1 MPTYMVIRYFTSRVS
16 NTCEDCVK
24 EKTDGYDDILN
35 LVSELG
41 TGSSND
47 VTETTEPA
55 VQQHSLG
62 MITNLAKN
70 IDELRT
76 EMTNMAQKMN
86 NFEAIKPEKSLYSD
100 IVRSTTPDTVQHVLV
115 KTKDPNQQ
123 PRTDAISAALKT
135 VPITKMTTN
144 SSGHLKITLPHLKAK
159 SDALK
164 ALSISQDVVSKH
176 KVSAVRKLLPK
187 ITICS
192 VPPDIDDDE
201 LKQCVMDK
209 NPIISDLVADGE
221 KFEVLFSKT
230 PENGSKMAIVCV
242 SPLVRDVIMKTS
254 ALYIQNMRC
263 GTYDRYWVRRCGHC
277 L

>member
-1 MPTYMVIRYFTSRVS
+1 MTKVS
-16 NTCEDCVK
+16 
-24 EKTDGYDDILN
+24 
-35 LVSELG
+35 
-41 TGSSND
+41 
-47 VTETTEPA
+47 
-55 VQQHSLG
+55 HFF
-62 MITNLAKN
+62 

-164 ALSISQDVVSKH
+164 ALSIGLGDVVT
-176 KVSAVRKLLPK
+176 A
-187 ITICS
+187 C
-192 VPPDIDDDE
+192 
-201 LKQCVMDK
+201 
-209 NPIISDLVADGE
+209 DLGMSQ
-221 KFEVLFSKT
+221 K
-230 PENGSKMAIVCV
+230 
-242 SPLVRDVIMKTS
+242 DVI
-254 ALYIQNMRC
+254 
-263 GTYDRYWVRRCGHC
+263 
-277 L
+277 